1 MAKRFAIIIESGNV
15 KGLRDLPGARQD
27 AENWR
32 SFLMSDLG
40 GAWIDKVEICVVNK
54 PKIASIQT
62 LLRQHA
68 NDYVFLAFSGHG
80 FEECNSSLKKSVPKI
95 CLNDDEQSVD
105 VDLISP
111 ASFGTAVF
119 DSCRGV
125 ENVRA
130 HISIANESVALNK
143 TIFFSQKTAM
153 DSLPRMLNAA
163 NTNSQTVKQ
172 LFLRRLDCKQIY
184 DVVRMYSCSSNE
196 SAEDFE
202 GDANAGGYYTTFLLR
217 GAKAWQ
223 EKRRNIQY
231 YDVYTTKQAHDFACE
246 AMRERNPQQHPE
258 YSPDWQSYPFAIG

>member
-1 MAKRFAIIIESGNV
+1 
-15 KGLRDLPGARQD
+15 
-27 AENWR
+27 
-32 SFLMSDLG
+32 
-40 GAWIDKVEICVVNK
+40 
-54 PKIASIQT
+54 
-62 LLRQHA
+62 
-68 NDYVFLAFSGHG
+68 
-80 FEECNSSLKKSVPKI
+80 
-95 CLNDDEQSVD
+95 LNDDEQSVD

-202 GDANAGGYYTTFLLR
+202 GDANAGGYYTTFLMR
-217 GAKAWQ
+217 SAEAWQ
-223 EKRRNIQY
+223 KRHRNMQY
-231 YDVYTTKQAHDFACE
+231 YDVYSTRQAHDSACE
-246 AMRERNPQQHPE
+246 IMREVRPQQHPE
-258 YSPDWQSYPFAIG
+258 YTPDWQSYPFAIG